1 MSQTLTSGSQFT
13 LANDA
18 NQELRPQI
26 PAALHEKIQ
35 AIETRKDW
43 KNPWTTLDE
52 NCLTQKFN
60 KFKNS
65 FQTLTSNWIQ
75 WHIKIMKTVNITTLP
90 TLIHQCEVQAIG
102 VDLAGAMAK

>member
-13 LANDA
+13 LPVDA

-26 PAALHEKIQ
+26 PAAIQEKIH
-35 AIETRKDW
+35 AIETRTDW
-43 KNPWTTLDE
+43 TNPWTTLDE

-60 KFKNS
+60 KFKNA
-65 FQTLTSNWIQ
+65 FQALTSSWIQ
-75 WHIKIMKTVNITTLP
+75 WHIKVMKTVNVATLP
-90 TLIHQCEVQAIG
+90 TLVHQCEVQAIG